1 MLPKQTD
8 TTPLQRR
15 LPNAVPS
22 ETERAGSRVW
32 QYLLRT
38 MSQNSRLHTDAEV
51 SAFGGD
57 GRSGQAPSLPA
68 RRVVG
73 CRPGRPHPAQPPWGL
88 GASVRG
94 QTSNPRPEPRCS
106 PICQAGGVGRSKD
119 ANLCV
124 HRTPAFH
131 LQSSWGVGRAA
142 PPFPAPSGCQMGLL
156 GTPSDCLDISGG
168 THGADT
174 GDRCLPPTWPCG
186 A

>member
-22 ETERAGSRVW
+22 ETERAGSGVW

-68 RRVVG
+68 RRVAG
-73 CRPGRPHPAQPPWGL
+73 CGPGRPHPAQPPRGL
-88 GASVRG
+88 AASVRG
-94 QTSNPRPEPRCS
+94 QIPNPRPEPRQVWPYLSCKKM
-106 PICQAGGVGRSKD
+106 QAGGVGRSKD

-124 HRTPAFH
+124 HCTPAFH

-142 PPFPAPSGCQMGLL
+142 PPPFPSPLRL
-156 GTPSDCLDISGG
+156 PN
-168 THGADT
+168 GAAEN
-174 GDRCLPPTWPCG
+174 PK
-186 A
+186 